1 MISQPRVCP
10 MQMILARRGC
20 WTWMLLCS
28 PAPIEQCDY
37 MIRMS
42 GGLRVDGCNH
52 VLMFECFK
60 VAVLINS
67 WNILP
72 NCYHTFYLFTPGVV
86 FHYRAPH
93 DRYALSF
100 ADAKRVCVENSAVIA
115 TPNQLQATFADG
127 YDNCDAGWLSD
138 QSVRWGFHLW
148 VPVQQVAEQLRFGV
162 FLRE

>member
-1 MISQPRVCP
+1 MAATMCSCLNVSRLQFVNISATQR
-10 MQMILARRGC
+10 L
-20 WTWMLLCS
+20 
-28 PAPIEQCDY
+28 
-37 MIRMS
+37 
-42 GGLRVDGCNH
+42 H
-52 VLMFECFK
+52 
-60 VAVLINS
+60 LINS

-100 ADAKRVCVENSAVIA
+100 ADAKRVCVENSADIA

-138 QSVRWGFHLW
+138 QSVR
-148 VPVQQVAEQLRFGV
+148 
-162 FLRE
+162 